1 MADPDLTA
9 LEDGDL
15 DWGQALRDV
24 LLDTS
29 RRADGRL
36 PAVVNTFVTQTLGAT
51 HAGMTIYRNSAVA
64 NSVTVPPNVFQP
76 EDRVLIRQQGAG
88 ATSIT
93 AGSGMTLISVGKTAP
108 FTLAGVGAIA
118 EIVFQSTTLAY
129 VDGQLA

>member
-1 MADPDLTA
+1 MADPDLT
-9 LEDGDL
+9 LLDDGDL
-15 DWGQALRDV
+15 NWGAPLRSV
-24 LLDTS
+24 LLDIS

-36 PAVVNTFVTQTLGAT
+36 SAVVNTFVTLNLNAS
-51 HAGMTIYRNSAVA
+51 HAGMTVYRNTSSA
-64 NSVTVPPNVFQP
+64 NSTVVPPNVFQP

-88 ATSIT
+88 ASSIS

-118 EIVFQSTTLAY
+118 EIVFQSTTVAY